1 MIVLYVLGEILV
13 LAILIG
19 PFVGYNVTKKNGQRK
34 LNFFCTSIIIL
45 ECVIVSIFLFSSKD
59 IICAVLGLIFL
70 GGAIFVA
77 AGAYESVKK
86 MKNITREKK
95 VEQGIAKKK
104 MMQRELENKQTHIG
118 NLKGQINQ
126 ARTNQQL
133 LIDEFTKSDYYNS

>member
-1 MIVLYVLGEILV
+1 M
-13 LAILIG
+13 
-19 PFVGYNVTKKNGQRK
+19 
-34 LNFFCTSIIIL
+34 
-45 ECVIVSIFLFSSKD
+45 
-59 IICAVLGLIFL
+59 

-77 AGAYESVKK
+77 AGAYESIKK
-86 MKNITREKK
+86 MKNIAREKK

-126 ARTNQQL
+126 ARANQQL